1 MKDKDM
7 KKGAAMTKFYDSDDV
22 WREKLASMTPEERR
36 QYDDAGEEAEAQ
48 VKTAELVYKMRT
60 EAGLTQTELARRIG
74 TKQPYVSAIESG
86 GQAPTLATLMKLA
99 KATGNRIVVEAVP
112 A

>member
-48 VKTAELVYKMRT
+48 VKTAELVYT
-60 EAGLTQTELARRIG
+60 RRRRQGRG
-74 TKQPYVSAIESG
+74 TRNDRLVRQ
-86 GQAPTLATLMKLA
+86 
-99 KATGNRIVVEAVP
+99 
-112 A
+112 

>member
-1 MKDKDM
+1 MKL
-7 KKGAAMTKFYDSDDV
+7 SRWDDV
-22 WREKLASMTPEERR
+22 LAEKLASMTQEERR
-36 QYDDAGEEAEAQ
+36 AYDEYDAEAEAQ
-48 VKTAELVYKMRT
+48 IRTAELVYEMRT
-60 EAGLTQTELARRIG
+60 KAGLTQSELARRVG

-86 GQAPTLATLMKLA
+86 GQAPTVATLMKLA